1 MRTTSRECY
10 GCREPFRNVGDTLTI
25 LSSYQEDDSCRYGQP
40 VSWCEKCTA
49 RLDRALDDHWVENTD
64 ARSRGQEMRHR

>member
-1 MRTTSRECY
+1 MKTTARVCF
-10 GCREPFRNVGDTLTI
+10 GCRKPFRNVGDTLTI
-25 LSSYQEDDSCRYGQP
+25 LSSYQEDESRYGTP
-40 VSWCEKCTA
+40 VSWCARCTK